1 MEPGDRFCPD
11 CGVEQDGVAAT
22 VEEKEP
28 VAVARPGRARSG
40 RQQANRAKASK
51 ELSKALGFLK
61 TLRVFFRL
69 GVFFALV
76 GILGGLLILGDNS
89 LPLGMSL
96 LVLSIQ
102 IATACV
108 MLVGAKLIFFQPF
121 LWSLIY
127 ASLVTL
133 NGALRAIGT
142 DFHLGWTLG
151 SLIWALVFWAF
162 VPRAARAQRLMEE
175 NPDLAAVRQMTGVLR
190 RGDATEEDYAAAN
203 HVAGQ
208 RARKKAFAWA
218 GGLATSAVAIAFLV
232 INQSYRPP
240 FDGTWRSFQTDWEG
254 GHLEDVVA
262 YFPKDQ
268 QEEERKRLEAV
279 VASRGWD
286 SAWPQPEDP
295 EMLYEPVRSRQEERQ
310 VVEASFA
317 GEDVSLTW
325 IAEGKDWLLVDLDL
339 PAPPFDDTEKAWIE
353 AWEADDVAAIGN
365 LFENPA
371 RASGNLRRLMERRDW
386 EQLPAIRDGS
396 LNGGGAYREIRLD
409 TSVGVFMIRFKLID
423 DRWLATSIKPP
434 RS

>member
-1 MEPGDRFCPD
+1 
-11 CGVEQDGVAAT
+11 
-22 VEEKEP
+22 
-28 VAVARPGRARSG
+28 
-40 RQQANRAKASK
+40 
-51 ELSKALGFLK
+51 
-61 TLRVFFRL
+61 
-69 GVFFALV
+69 
-76 GILGGLLILGDNS
+76 
-89 LPLGMSL
+89 
-96 LVLSIQ
+96 
-102 IATACV
+102 
-108 MLVGAKLIFFQPF
+108 
-121 LWSLIY
+121 
-127 ASLVTL
+127 
-133 NGALRAIGT
+133 
-142 DFHLGWTLG
+142 
-151 SLIWALVFWAF
+151 
-162 VPRAARAQRLMEE
+162 
-175 NPDLAAVRQMTGVLR
+175 MTGVLL

-218 GGLATSAVAIAFLV
+218 GGLATSAAAIAFLV

-353 AWEADDVAAIGN
+353 AWEADDVDAIGN